1 MLKSVRKDIN
11 KDVTPAV
18 SSHIKPVIK
27 KDDVCKEIAQ
37 TFHDN
42 IDSVS
47 PPIYNLSMCENCM
60 NECKIAAVKGARM
73 VKCPDFKAKQ

>member
-1 MLKSVRKDIN
+1 MLKSVRKDTN
-11 KDVTPAV
+11 KDVTPVV

-27 KDDVCKEIAQ
+27 KDNKCKEITQ
-37 TFHDN
+37 TFNDN

-73 VKCPDFKAKQ
+73 FKCQDFKAKQ